1 LDDIAEE
8 EEEDGEYDG
17 SGVVTAKIG

>member
-1 LDDIAEE
+1 LDDIAE